1 MLLCSELTKRGRYG
15 RLLHEGADVVTE
27 LRSWVLIVPEWTG
40 PRRRCLGCRGQV
52 MQTGEILASELEAQ
66 CTHDVEVGAGLHER
80 GLDDASGGS

>member
-15 RLLHEGADVVTE
+15 RLLHEGADVVTQ
-27 LRSWVLIVPEWTG
+27 LRSIVPEWTG
-40 PRRRCLGCRGQV
+40 PRRRCLGCHGQV
-52 MQTGEILASELEAQ
+52 MQTDGILASELEAQ